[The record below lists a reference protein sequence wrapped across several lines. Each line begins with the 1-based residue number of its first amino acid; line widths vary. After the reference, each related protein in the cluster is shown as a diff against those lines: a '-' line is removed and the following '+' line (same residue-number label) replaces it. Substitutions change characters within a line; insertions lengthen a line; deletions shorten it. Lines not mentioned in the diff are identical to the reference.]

1 MKERLVVN
9 EMKQPANT
17 SSIIDY
23 NSVIPLY
30 EQVANALRADIQG
43 GAFDAT
49 KRLPTEEELAE
60 KYGISRITVRR
71 AVGDL
76 VEEGLVEKKQG
87 KGTFI
92 RTPKMHKDMN
102 RSGMS
107 FTELMNSDVLDRAL
121 TCGAVYGFLAGIVAF
136 ICCYMGERIP
146 HLVLDQPDEDYE

>member
-107 FTELMNSDVLDRAL
+107 FTEL
-121 TCGAVYGFLAGIVAF
+121 
-136 ICCYMGERIP
+136 
-146 HLVLDQPDEDYE
+146 

>member
-1 MKERLVVN
+1 
-9 EMKQPANT
+9 MKQPANT

-92 RTPKMHKDMN
+92 RTP
-102 RSGMS
+102 SSACALWTMS
-107 FTELMNSDVLDRAL
+107 PASLRKTIFPSN
-121 TCGAVYGFLAGIVAF
+121 IAF
-136 ICCYMGERIP
+136 C
-146 HLVLDQPDEDYE
+146 

>member
-9 EMKQPANT
+9 EMKQPAN
-17 SSIIDY
+17 SSSMIDY

-30 EQVANALRADIQG
+30 EQVANALRGDIQG

-92 RTPKMHKDMN
+92 RAPKMHKDMN

-107 FTELMNSDVLDRAL
+107 FTEL
-121 TCGAVYGFLAGIVAF
+121 CAVNGPA
-136 ICCYMGERIP
+136 
-146 HLVLDQPDEDYE
+146 H

>member
-17 SSIIDY
+17 SSIIDS

-76 VEEGLVEKKQG
+76 VE
-87 KGTFI
+87 
-92 RTPKMHKDMN
+92 
-102 RSGMS
+102 
-107 FTELMNSDVLDRAL
+107 
-121 TCGAVYGFLAGIVAF
+121 
-136 ICCYMGERIP
+136 
-146 HLVLDQPDEDYE
+146 